1 MVARKDRRRRLKIV
15 PSTAKRGEIITVKT
29 LAEHEM
35 EPGVRVDP
43 TTLALYPRFILNKL
57 ICRYNGREVFV
68 SDWHPGVSAN
78 PYLAFKL
85 RAEESGTIEIE
96 WVDDDGRSTF
106 ASTEITVLDEKAAT
120 TTDEG
125 AARG

>member
-1 MVARKDRRRRLKIV
+1 MAAGKKPRRRLKIN
-15 PSTAKRGEIITVKT
+15 PATARKGQIVTVKT
-29 LAEHEM
+29 LAEHKM
-35 EPGVRVDP
+35 ESGVRFVDDSP
-43 TTLALYPRFILNKL
+43 ELYPRFILNKL

-68 SDWHPGVSAN
+68 SDWSSGISAN

-96 WVDDDGRSTF
+96 WVADDGRSTF

-120 TTDEG
+120 TPDEG